1 MYVIMIN
8 IEILIIIQTD
18 DEPVF
23 TVGNKNLMLPVKTLF
38 LPERE
43 LFFDPLLRA

>member
-1 MYVIMIN
+1 MIN

-23 TVGNKNLMLPVKTLF
+23 TV
-38 LPERE
+38 PEQKFNAPRE
-43 LFFDPLLRA
+43 NPFFAGKRTVF

>member
-1 MYVIMIN
+1 MSLY
-8 IEILIIIQTD
+8 LQSR
-18 DEPVF
+18 
-23 TVGNKNLMLPVKTLF
+23 NKNLMLPVKTLF